1 MITNSLSQGNQSKK
15 RNQNKEPLW
24 PETGLLSAASPR
36 AKRRLL
42 VLLQGDSPAC
52 PSLQEAHLLL
62 QSPRPAGA
70 VTCGL
75 QDYVEGPIIWANQAK
90 AENSV
95 NKVRDA

>member
-1 MITNSLSQGNQSKK
+1 M
-15 RNQNKEPLW
+15 
-24 PETGLLSAASPR
+24 
-36 AKRRLL
+36 
-42 VLLQGDSPAC
+42 LLQGDSPAC

-95 NKVRDA
+95 NKVRDASDIKKKTNP